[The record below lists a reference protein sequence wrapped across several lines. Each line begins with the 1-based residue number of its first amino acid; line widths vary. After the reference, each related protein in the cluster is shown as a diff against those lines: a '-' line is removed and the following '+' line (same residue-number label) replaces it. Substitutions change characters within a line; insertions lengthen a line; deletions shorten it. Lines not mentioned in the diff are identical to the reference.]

1 MTPSEKKPVREKS
14 DGPGNSYR
22 NWTLVV
28 LLLAA
33 LAVPVLAPMLF
44 AQEAATKEFSKY
56 VDAKGNISLPKNFET
71 EFAHLGT
78 IAVATKKDQPV
89 DELHVTYTRPEDIN
103 AFQKDGK
110 FPDGAVLV
118 KTVRSVT
125 KEKLTTGQTSY
136 AKDVKIRFVMVKDAN
151 GRFKDNDLWGSGW
164 GWALYEGGDRKTQVA
179 SDYRTECRT
188 CHIPARKNDWVFTQ
202 CYPLLKKK
210 E

>member
-1 MTPSEKKPVREKS
+1 V
-14 DGPGNSYR
+14 G
-22 NWTLVV
+22 

-33 LAVPVLAPMLF
+33 VTVSTFVQVLF
-44 AQEAATKEFSKY
+44 AQDKPAAKEFSKY
-56 VDAKGNISLPKNFET
+56 VDDKGNIALPDNFET

-89 DELHVTYTRPEDIN
+89 DELHVTYTRPEDIE
-103 AFQKDGK
+103 AFQKNGK
-110 FPDGAVLV
+110 FSDGAVLV
-118 KTVRSVT
+118 KAVRKVQ

-136 AKDVKIRFVMVKDAN
+136 AGDVDVWFVMIKDAE

-164 GWALYEGGDRKTQVA
+164 GWALYEGDDRMTQVA
-179 SDYRTECRT
+179 SDYRSECRT
-188 CHIPARKNDWVFTQ
+188 CHVPARKNDWIFTQ

>member
-1 MTPSEKKPVREKS
+1 MNSTEDKPVQENSGRS
-14 DGPGNSYR
+14 GNSYR
-22 NWTLVV
+22 RWSLLG

-33 LAVPVLAPMLF
+33 LAVPVVAPMLF
-44 AQEAATKEFSKY
+44 AQEGATKEFSKY

-89 DELHVTYTRPEDIN
+89 DELHVTYTRPEDIKV
-103 AFQKDGK
+103 FQKDGK

-118 KTVRSVT
+118 KAGRGVT

-136 AKDVKIRFVMVKDAN
+136 AKNVKVWFVMVKDSE

-164 GWALYEGGDRKTQVA
+164 GWALYEGDDRMTQVA
-179 SDYRTECRT
+179 SDYRSECRR